1 MSQPVPGWYPD
12 PAGSPRLRWW
22 NGGIWTDQYLPHAR
36 HSASA
41 GHARRHAWGT
51 SAVQRRH
58 AAGCPPGPG
67 RILPPGNAHPARHEL
82 TPRSFLP
89 AGTEGSLQSLSEHR
103 HHADLLRLRELSERG
118 RRRAGNKPRTGS
130 GWFIGLV
137 AAWIAVVLFA
147 ASAVYAGMA
156 FTRASKELADAESEH
171 ASAQSEYNEAQ
182 SGLDKAKKDLEET
195 QK

>member
-12 PAGSPRLRWW
+12 PAGSPRLRLW
-22 NGGIWTDQYLPHAR
+22 NGGIWTDQYLPMPGTQPQQGTPAPMR
-36 HSASA
+36 GVPLPYNAAMQQGAPQAQGASYLPA
-41 GHARRHAWGT
+41 TPTRK
-51 SAVQRRH
+51 
-58 AAGCPPGPG
+58 G
-67 RILPPGNAHPARHEL
+67 RAHPPCLPSQQAPKVHSNPYQNTGI
-82 TPRSFLP
+82 TPIFSD
-89 AGTEGSLQSLSEHR
+89 SENSANETH
-103 HHADLLRLRELSERG
+103 DEQE
-118 RRRAGNKPRTGS
+118 NKPRTGS

-147 ASAVYAGMA
+147 ASAVYASMA

>member
-1 MSQPVPGWYPD
+1 MS
-12 PAGSPRLRWW
+12 SPRVPSSQQAPKVHS
-22 NGGIWTDQYLPHAR
+22 NPYQNTGITPVFSNSED
-36 HSASA
+36 SA
-41 GHARRHAWGT
+41 
-51 SAVQRRH
+51 
-58 AAGCPPGPG
+58 
-67 RILPPGNAHPARHEL
+67 NE
-82 TPRSFLP
+82 
-89 AGTEGSLQSLSEHR
+89 
-103 HHADLLRLRELSERG
+103 ADDEQE
-118 RRRAGNKPRTGS
+118 NKPRTGS
-130 GWFIGLV
+130 CWFIGLV

>member
-1 MSQPVPGWYPD
+1 MS
-12 PAGSPRLRWW
+12 SPRFPSSQQAPKVHS
-22 NGGIWTDQYLPHAR
+22 NPYQNTGITPVFSNSED
-36 HSASA
+36 SA
-41 GHARRHAWGT
+41 
-51 SAVQRRH
+51 
-58 AAGCPPGPG
+58 
-67 RILPPGNAHPARHEL
+67 NE
-82 TPRSFLP
+82 
-89 AGTEGSLQSLSEHR
+89 
-103 HHADLLRLRELSERG
+103 ADDEQE
-118 RRRAGNKPRTGS
+118 NNPRTGS

>member
-1 MSQPVPGWYPD
+1 MERRHLDRSVP
-12 PAGSPRLRWW
+12 S
-22 NGGIWTDQYLPHAR
+22 HAR

-41 GHARRHAWGT
+41 GHARAHAWGT

-89 AGTEGSLQSLSEHR
+89 AVHSNPYQNTGITPIFSDSENSANE
-103 HHADLLRLRELSERG
+103 ADDEQE
-118 RRRAGNKPRTGS
+118 NKPRTGS

>member
-1 MSQPVPGWYPD
+1 MANTQNYINH
-12 PAGSPRLRWW
+12 LLQ
-22 NGGIWTDQYLPHAR
+22 NTGITPIFSDSEN
-36 HSASA
+36 SA
-41 GHARRHAWGT
+41 
-51 SAVQRRH
+51 
-58 AAGCPPGPG
+58 
-67 RILPPGNAHPARHEL
+67 NE
-82 TPRSFLP
+82 
-89 AGTEGSLQSLSEHR
+89 
-103 HHADLLRLRELSERG
+103 ADDEQE
-118 RRRAGNKPRTGS
+118 NKPRTGS